1 MQLAAQRYHSAKAE
15 IRKQFP
21 RLVEQ
26 NEEYYKGDDERN
38 KVNAITIEYFDFLHS
53 PLSRDAFGNMN
64 YAALD
69 SFMSVSTLKYG
80 EEVMAEVAQ
89 LKEERLLDTPDGAN
103 LPEVMVDYYRAQVE
117 LRPFWETWKE
127 TLSPADQED
136 YRAFASASQGQKE
149 MLRAGNRRLVRL
161 EERVKEAQDR
171 MRERNYEIDKYL
183 MNYYDYAPKNRRLIV
198 ETERL
203 ARSIRRG
210 TN

>member
-1 MQLAAQRYHSAKAE
+1 
-15 IRKQFP
+15 
-21 RLVEQ
+21 
-26 NEEYYKGDDERN
+26 
-38 KVNAITIEYFDFLHS
+38 
-53 PLSRDAFGNMN
+53 
-64 YAALD
+64 
-69 SFMSVSTLKYG
+69 MSVSTLKYG

-127 TLSPADQED
+127 TLSDADQED